1 MAVATVMLRESL
13 RPWFNA
19 GLEFVLDEH
28 GLFAAARAQAAAGQ
42 GPVLP
47 ATSPVA
53 SPAPYPGAHAGQQ
66 TGSQPGSPGSQE
78 KPQPVAARGAQ
89 PKGASN
95 VTPTGQA
102 GAQAGARRQP
112 PSSVRP
118 PAQDG
123 PAIHPTAVP
132 PEEWPAQWQQIWGK
146 VRVPS
151 PVVWTYWSL
160 GEDLCGTA
168 NPERGALLRR
178 IIGAL
183 QLPAGSSVFWPVALP
198 ERSSGTPDTPN
209 TPGTPNTQGAAEASG
224 AAGTGTPAGVTPVR
238 EGTLAATPELIAA
251 PEIFLAGLRRIRPR
265 YCITFGSRALKSFA
279 PATGLAPYTFT
290 QFLGHR
296 LLALPDIDILLK
308 NPAPLPAVTAF
319 LREAVKLRA

>member
-1 MAVATVMLRESL
+1 MLRESL

-28 GLFAAARAQAAAGQ
+28 GLFATAGAQAAAGQ
-42 GPVLP
+42 GQTLP
-47 ATSPVA
+47 ATPSATSSVA
-53 SPAPYPGAHAGQQ
+53 SPAPYTGQQ
-66 TGSQPGSPGSQE
+66 TGTQPGPQSGSQE

-102 GAQAGARRQP
+102 GVQTGARRQP

-198 ERSSGTPDTPN
+198 ERSPAAPHTPN
-209 TPGTPNTQGAAEASG
+209 VQGAAEAAG

-238 EGTLAATPELIAA
+238 EGTLAATPELLAA

-308 NPAPLPAVTAF
+308 NPAPLPAVIAF